1 MKWMKNVC
9 NLGSGHRFG
18 FMLPNASYHISG
30 MLDSR
35 LRTRD
40 KKTAFQKN
48 LEKLKS
54 LQSPFVPLD

>member
-1 MKWMKNVC
+1 MKWMRNVC
-9 NLGSGHRFG
+9 NLGSGHQFG
-18 FMLPNASYHISG
+18 LPFYHISG

-40 KKTAFQKN
+40 KKTVFQKN

-54 LQSPFVPLD
+54 LQSPHVPLD